1 MKLCAAAVIVVALG
15 APAGLGVSLGCSHEA
30 RPPAQPVTQPDE
42 SPPPLPPA
50 SGTPIGHLVD
60 DAAELKLTAD
70 QLEKLRALNDE
81 LADRLAA
88 DDTEMRPEAVAA
100 PPREDK
106 PRGLGVRAGGVGS
119 DGRGARTGAFPSA
132 AGNTGGGGSS
142 VTTIVISA
150 ETVGHVNTL
159 RARHVR
165 EAIRSA
171 LGLLDSGQQVIARR
185 VLTDHGVNLD
195 TGEVTGGDPG
205 AAKLEDPKL
214 GHPLPSAP

>member
-1 MKLCAAAVIVVALG
+1 
-15 APAGLGVSLGCSHEA
+15 
-30 RPPAQPVTQPDE
+30 
-42 SPPPLPPA
+42 
-50 SGTPIGHLVD
+50 
-60 DAAELKLTAD
+60 
-70 QLEKLRALNDE
+70 
-81 LADRLAA
+81 
-88 DDTEMRPEAVAA
+88 
-100 PPREDK
+100 
-106 PRGLGVRAGGVGS
+106 
-119 DGRGARTGAFPSA
+119 
-132 AGNTGGGGSS
+132 